1 MRSAGN
7 FSPEWGYL
15 APAPSFMRTARIVM
29 VATAIGA
36 TAGAGVVLSLVDHPS
51 AEGETT
57 SLIGAQAIVTAV
69 HAATPASV
77 PLANAAPVT
86 AAIAPV
92 AVPAQVAAPVRPQSP
107 AQATPQVQAPVQ
119 AVAAP
124 PAAVAAPANAD
135 SANTASVPNPAPG
148 IASLSEGA
156 PAADAVPADAA
167 DSTAIAPPPKK
178 AKHQGPGYASNGAP
192 GKPRRA
198 WNGAAPVVQHAA
210 LGNVLLPE
218 PLIEWRGTGGF
229 PPCPRLFAASE
240 AQAWAPVTQ

>member
-124 PAAVAAPANAD
+124 ANAD

-192 GKPRRA
+192 GKPA
-198 WNGAAPVVQHAA
+198 G
-210 LGNVLLPE
+210 LGTVL
-218 PLIEWRGTGGF
+218 R
-229 PPCPRLFAASE
+229 RLFN
-240 AQAWAPVTQ
+240 TQHSGTSYYPNH

>member
-92 AVPAQVAAPVRPQSP
+92 VAPVVVPAQVA
-107 AQATPQVQAPVQ
+107 APVQ

-124 PAAVAAPANAD
+124 PAAIAAPANAGN
-135 SANTASVPNPAPG
+135 ANTASVPDPASG

-156 PAADAVPADAA
+156 PAADVAPADAT
-167 DSTAIAPPPKK
+167 DSTAIAPVAPPPKK

-192 GKPRRA
+192 GKPA
-198 WNGAAPVVQHAA
+198 G
-210 LGNVLLPE
+210 LGTVL
-218 PLIEWRGTGGF
+218 R
-229 PPCPRLFAASE
+229 RLFN
-240 AQAWAPVTQ
+240 TQHSGTSYYPNH

>member
-86 AAIAPV
+86 AAVAPV
-92 AVPAQVAAPVRPQSP
+92 VVPAQVAAPV
-107 AQATPQVQAPVQ
+107 QA
-119 AVAAP
+119 AAP
-124 PAAVAAPANAD
+124 RLAAPANAGN
-135 SANTASVPNPAPG
+135 ANTASVPNPAPA

-156 PAADAVPADAA
+156 PAADVAPADAA
-167 DSTAIAPPPKK
+167 DSTAIAPVAPPPKK

-192 GKPRRA
+192 GKPA
-198 WNGAAPVVQHAA
+198 G
-210 LGNVLLPE
+210 LGTVL
-218 PLIEWRGTGGF
+218 R
-229 PPCPRLFAASE
+229 RLFN
-240 AQAWAPVTQ
+240 TQHSGTSYYPNH

>member
-92 AVPAQVAAPVRPQSP
+92 VVPAQVAAPVQ
-107 AQATPQVQAPVQ
+107 
-119 AVAAP
+119 
-124 PAAVAAPANAD
+124 AVAAPANAGN
-135 SANTASVPNPAPG
+135 ANTASVPNPAPA

-156 PAADAVPADAA
+156 PAADVAPADAA
-167 DSTAIAPPPKK
+167 DSTAIAPVAPPPKK

-192 GKPRRA
+192 GKPA
-198 WNGAAPVVQHAA
+198 G
-210 LGNVLLPE
+210 LGTVL
-218 PLIEWRGTGGF
+218 R
-229 PPCPRLFAASE
+229 RLFN
-240 AQAWAPVTQ
+240 TQHSGTSYYPSH

>member
-92 AVPAQVAAPVRPQSP
+92 VVPAQVAAPVRPQSP

-124 PAAVAAPANAD
+124 ANAD
-135 SANTASVPNPAPG
+135 NANTASVPNPAPG

-156 PAADAVPADAA
+156 PAADVVPADAA
-167 DSTAIAPPPKK
+167 DSTAIAPVAPPPKK

-192 GKPRRA
+192 GKPA
-198 WNGAAPVVQHAA
+198 G
-210 LGNVLLPE
+210 LGTVL
-218 PLIEWRGTGGF
+218 R
-229 PPCPRLFAASE
+229 RLFN
-240 AQAWAPVTQ
+240 TQHSGTSYYPNH

>member
-36 TAGAGVVLSLVDHPS
+36 TAGAGVVLSLIDHPS

-92 AVPAQVAAPVRPQSP
+92 VVPAQVA
-107 AQATPQVQAPVQ
+107 APVQ

-124 PAAVAAPANAD
+124 PAAIAAP
-135 SANTASVPNPAPG
+135 ANTASVPNPAPG

-156 PAADAVPADAA
+156 PAADVAPADAA
-167 DSTAIAPPPKK
+167 DSTAIAPVAPPPKK

-192 GKPRRA
+192 GKPA
-198 WNGAAPVVQHAA
+198 G
-210 LGNVLLPE
+210 LGTVL
-218 PLIEWRGTGGF
+218 R
-229 PPCPRLFAASE
+229 RLFN
-240 AQAWAPVTQ
+240 TQHSGTSYYPNH

>member
-51 AEGETT
+51 AESETT

-69 HAATPASV
+69 HAGTPASV

-92 AVPAQVAAPVRPQSP
+92 FVPAQVAAPVQPQSP
-107 AQATPQVQAPVQ
+107 AQAAPQVQAPVQ

-124 PAAVAAPANAD
+124 PAAVAAPANAGN
-135 SANTASVPNPAPG
+135 ANTASVANPAPG

-156 PAADAVPADAA
+156 PAADVAPADAA
-167 DSTAIAPPPKK
+167 DSTALAPVAPPPKK
-178 AKHQGPGYASNGAP
+178 AKHQGPGYASNGSP
-192 GKPRRA
+192 GKPA
-198 WNGAAPVVQHAA
+198 G
-210 LGNVLLPE
+210 LGTVL
-218 PLIEWRGTGGF
+218 R
-229 PPCPRLFAASE
+229 RLFN
-240 AQAWAPVTQ
+240 TQHSGTSYYPNH

>member
-86 AAIAPV
+86 AAVAPV
-92 AVPAQVAAPVRPQSP
+92 VVPAQVAAPVQ
-107 AQATPQVQAPVQ
+107 
-119 AVAAP
+119 
-124 PAAVAAPANAD
+124 AVAAPANAGN
-135 SANTASVPNPAPG
+135 ANTASVPNPAPA

-156 PAADAVPADAA
+156 PAADVAPADAA
-167 DSTAIAPPPKK
+167 DSTAIAPVAPPPKK

-192 GKPRRA
+192 GKPA
-198 WNGAAPVVQHAA
+198 G
-210 LGNVLLPE
+210 LGTVL
-218 PLIEWRGTGGF
+218 R
-229 PPCPRLFAASE
+229 RLFN
-240 AQAWAPVTQ
+240 TQHSGTSYYPNH

>member
-36 TAGAGVVLSLVDHPS
+36 TAGAGVVLSLVEHPS

-92 AVPAQVAAPVRPQSP
+92 VVPAQVA
-107 AQATPQVQAPVQ
+107 TPVQ
-119 AVAAP
+119 AIAAP
-124 PAAVAAPANAD
+124 PAAVAAPANSGNAY
-135 SANTASVPNPAPG
+135 TASVPNPAPA

-156 PAADAVPADAA
+156 PAADVAPADAA
-167 DSTAIAPPPKK
+167 DSTAIAPVAPPPKK

-192 GKPRRA
+192 GKPA
-198 WNGAAPVVQHAA
+198 G
-210 LGNVLLPE
+210 LGTVL
-218 PLIEWRGTGGF
+218 R
-229 PPCPRLFAASE
+229 RLFN
-240 AQAWAPVTQ
+240 TQHSGTSYYPSH